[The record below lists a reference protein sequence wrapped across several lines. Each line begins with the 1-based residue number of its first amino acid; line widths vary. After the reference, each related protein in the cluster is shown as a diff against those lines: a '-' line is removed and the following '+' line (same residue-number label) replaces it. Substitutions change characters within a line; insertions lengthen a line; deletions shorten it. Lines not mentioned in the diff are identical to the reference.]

1 MQTTQFLFH
10 NVKNVMNKNYKLL
23 QLSHDDKS
31 QDLLNNLITKLRNIS
46 PTSNSS
52 RKLVSEK
59 EIIKKIDQKINEKI
73 DLMVNTQA
81 KSKIVDV

>member
-10 NVKNVMNKNYKLL
+10 NVKMNKNYKLL

-31 QDLLNNLITKLRNIS
+31 QDLLKNLITKLRNIS

>member
-1 MQTTQFLFH
+1 M
-10 NVKNVMNKNYKLL
+10 
-23 QLSHDDKS
+23 
-31 QDLLNNLITKLRNIS
+31 LNNLITKLRNIS

-81 KSKIVDV
+81 KSKIVDVQIFSQFNDKS

>member
-10 NVKNVMNKNYKLL
+10 NVKMNKNYKLL

>member
-1 MQTTQFLFH
+1 M
-10 NVKNVMNKNYKLL
+10 
-23 QLSHDDKS
+23 
-31 QDLLNNLITKLRNIS
+31 LNNLITKLRNIS